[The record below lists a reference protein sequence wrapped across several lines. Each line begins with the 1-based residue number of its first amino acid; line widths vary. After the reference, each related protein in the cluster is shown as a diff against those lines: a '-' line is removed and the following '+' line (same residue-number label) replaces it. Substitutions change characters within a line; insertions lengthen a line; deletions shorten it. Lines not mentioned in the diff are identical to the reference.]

1 MLYSTL
7 LQGQMFLVLLYFGI
21 LCGIVLTIKKLA
33 DRMTKQNKYFIVLT
47 DILFVAIC
55 SFVFLFAKIKFC
67 YGEFRLFEI
76 ISFCL
81 GIFLEQISIN
91 NLVEKILKLL
101 YNFFVK
107 VFLKIKKFKIFKRLS
122 K

>member
-7 LQGQMFLVLLYFGI
+7 LQGQMFLAMLYFGL
-21 LCGIVLTIKKLA
+21 LCGIVLTVKKLI
-33 DRMTKQNKYFIVLT
+33 DRITKKNKYFIVLT

-55 SFVFLFAKIKFC
+55 SLVFLLAKIKFC

>member
-7 LQGQMFLVLLYFGI
+7 LQGQMFLAMLYFGL
-21 LCGIVLTIKKLA
+21 LCGIVLTVKKLI
-33 DRMTKQNKYFIVLT
+33 DKITKKNKYFIVLT

-55 SFVFLFAKIKFC
+55 SLVFLLAKIKFC

-107 VFLKIKKFKIFKRLS
+107 VFLKIKEFKIFKRLS